1 MATLRIIVC
10 ILLGMFSGSVL
21 LSQERCASSMAAG
34 DLEKQGEQANPS
46 FYWALKTNAL
56 YDIALVP
63 NIGVELYWSKKWSA
77 GANWMYAWWHN
88 DASSKMWRVYGG
100 DIYLR
105 KWFGKKA
112 KEQPFAGHHLGVY
125 CQMLTYDFCN
135 GEKGYMGGEPESD
148 LWDRASFAGGIEYGY
163 SLPIARRLN
172 LDFTLG
178 VGYLGGKYYEYRI
191 DEDCRVWQSTKN
203 RKWLGPTKAEVS
215 LVWLWG
221 KTNMNKEKGGR
232 K

>member
-1 MATLRIIVC
+1 MRQQLFILMLLVATCVTAQVEPATLSLQNESKEERVC
-10 ILLGMFSGSVL
+10 V
-21 LSQERCASSMAAG
+21 
-34 DLEKQGEQANPS
+34 
-46 FYWALKTNAL
+46 ALKTNML
-56 YDIALVP
+56 YDVALVP
-63 NIGVELYWSKKWSA
+63 NIGAELYWGNDWSA
-77 GANWMYAWWHN
+77 GANWMYAWWNN

-105 KWFGKKA
+105 KWIGKKA

-163 SLPIARRLN
+163 SLPISCRLN

-178 VGYLGGKYYEYRI
+178 VGYLGGKYYEYRV

-203 RKWLGPTKAEVS
+203 RKWFGPSKAEIS
-215 LVWLWG
+215 LVWILG
-221 KTNMNKEKGGR
+221 KTNMNKGKGGR